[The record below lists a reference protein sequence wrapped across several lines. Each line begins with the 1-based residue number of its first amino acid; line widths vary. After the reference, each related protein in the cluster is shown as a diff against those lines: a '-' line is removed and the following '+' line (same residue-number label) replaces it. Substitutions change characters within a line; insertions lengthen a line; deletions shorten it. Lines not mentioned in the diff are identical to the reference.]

1 MLLSIIILSERP
13 DLLTLSGA
21 SIILVSGIYTFI
33 REGRLKQI
41 H

>member
-1 MLLSIIILSERP
+1 
-13 DLLTLSGA
+13 LSGA
-21 SIILVSGIYTFI
+21 SIIVVSGIYTFI

>member
-1 MLLSIIILSERP
+1 
-13 DLLTLSGA
+13 LSGA
-21 SIILVSGIYTFI
+21 SIIVISGIYTFI